1 MCVSLAAAL
10 DLQQVADES
19 TAYFS
24 RANGEREGGV
34 GWGLGGGGLPLWLRK
49 QLRTEEKSNYTQM
62 PSQGA
67 EQIRLQIRRN
77 ILLLSY

>member
-34 GWGLGGGGLPLWLRK
+34 GWRVRGGGCRI
-49 QLRTEEKSNYTQM
+49 TD
-62 PSQGA
+62 
-67 EQIRLQIRRN
+67 
-77 ILLLSY
+77 LSKEAAQY

>member
-34 GWGLGGGGLPLWLRK
+34 GWRVRGGGCRITDLSKEAAQYWGKK
-49 QLRTEEKSNYTQM
+49 QLHSDAFTWYRADTVTD
-62 PSQGA
+62 
-67 EQIRLQIRRN
+67 
-77 ILLLSY
+77 

>member
-34 GWGLGGGGLPLWLRK
+34 GWEVGGAGLPIWLRK
-49 QLRTEEKSNYTQM
+49 QLSTEERSDYTQM
-62 PSQGA
+62 PSHGA
-67 EQIRLQIRRN
+67 EQIRLHIRRDV
-77 ILLLSY
+77 LLLSY

>member
-34 GWGLGGGGLPLWLRK
+34 GWGRGRSEGPGQSCGV
-49 QLRTEEKSNYTQM
+49 
-62 PSQGA
+62 GA
-67 EQIRLQIRRN
+67 VAG
-77 ILLLSY
+77 ST

>member
-24 RANGEREGGV
+24 RANGEREGRGV
-34 GWGLGGGGLPLWLRK
+34 GAGG
-49 QLRTEEKSNYTQM
+49 
-62 PSQGA
+62 
-67 EQIRLQIRRN
+67 RR
-77 ILLLSY
+77 ITALAKEAAQY